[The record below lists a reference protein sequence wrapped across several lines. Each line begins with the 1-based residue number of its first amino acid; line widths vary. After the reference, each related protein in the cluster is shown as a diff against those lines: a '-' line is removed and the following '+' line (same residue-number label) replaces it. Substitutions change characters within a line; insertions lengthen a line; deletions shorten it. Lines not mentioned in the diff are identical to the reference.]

1 MTAFGKWA
9 DFKRVGGRMA
19 EEERSSRET
28 VWRVGHGVSSEAQS
42 YVARSTARC
51 ASWGKGTVTK

>member
-1 MTAFGKWA
+1 
-9 DFKRVGGRMA
+9 MA